1 MTRCVLFDLDG
12 TLYDFDT
19 AAAHALAEGSA
30 AAERLLGIPAEQI
43 RADLRRILEE
53 QRSIAPDQAGY
64 HSRLVRFQR
73 ILEEHRFPLKF
84 AVPLVHTYWR
94 AFLDAMTP
102 FPDADA
108 TLAALHERG
117 LRIGLGT
124 NMSAYMQF
132 LKLERLG
139 LIDRFDF
146 VVTSEETAAEKPL
159 SRFFSFCERK
169 ALCPAAECLFVG
181 DNLQYDVLGAVAA
194 GMQGLWLQPDAAK
207 RAEHPEVRSIA
218 TLGELLSRFSQP

>member
-19 AAAHALAEGSA
+19 AAARALNEGSA

-43 RADLRRILEE
+43 RDDLRRILQE
-53 QRSIAPDQAGY
+53 QRSVAPDQAGY

-73 ILEEHRFPLKF
+73 ILEEHGLPLRF
-84 AVPLVHTYWR
+84 AVPLVHAYWQ
-94 AFLDAMTP
+94 AFLDAMEP

-108 TLAALHERG
+108 TLAALHDRG
-117 LRIGLGT
+117 MRIGLGT

-132 LKLERLG
+132 RKLERLG

-146 VVTSEETAAEKPL
+146 VVTSEEAAIEKPA
-159 SRFFSFCERK
+159 SRFFAVCERK
-169 ALCPAAECLFVG
+169 AQCPAAECLFVG
-181 DNLQYDVLGAVAA
+181 DNLPYDVLGAIAA
-194 GMQGLWLQPDAAK
+194 GMQAVWMQPDPAK
-207 RAEHPEVRSIA
+207 RAEHPEVRAIA
-218 TLGELLSRFSQP
+218 TLGDLL

>member
-53 QRSIAPDQAGY
+53 QRSAAPDQAGY
-64 HSRLVRFQR
+64 HSRLIRFQR
-73 ILEEHRFPLKF
+73 ILEEHGLPLRF
-84 AVPLVHTYWR
+84 AVPLVNAYWK

-108 TLAALHERG
+108 TLAALRG
-117 LRIGLGT
+117 RGMRIGLGT
-124 NMSAYMQF
+124 NMTTYMQF

-139 LIDRFDF
+139 IIDRFDF
-146 VVTSEETAAEKPL
+146 VVTSEESAAEKPAA
-159 SRFFSFCERK
+159 RFFAYCERK
-169 ALCPAAECLFVG
+169 AQCPAAECLFVG
-181 DNLQYDVLGAVAA
+181 DNLQYDVLGAIAA
-194 GMQGLWLQPDAAK
+194 GMQGAWLQPDPAK

-218 TLGELLSRFSQP
+218 TLGELL